1 MKDNNNE
8 QSKAVLE
15 NNKSSFKS
23 SFETEVEKKKLI
35 DNNFDNNYNIEE
47 DIEKEEITIN
57 DKARNSIFI
66 ILCIE
71 YCISSCDGGIV
82 PQQNKHLQHDFED
95 NGDSRVGLFGS
106 IDYIG
111 RIFGAVVMSLLI
123 NRIDRKLFLAGS
135 CFLKSITL
143 IISLF
148 YEKYYLNLL
157 TRLLSGIPQTLLTSY
172 GTIWTDQFGKRKKRT
187 MMLPILQFA
196 ALLGIIVG
204 YCLGILS
211 DKILSKNNK
220 DVNNN
225 HPYYG
230 WRLSFGVE
238 GVGLGIIGIIILF
251 YKKIYFSTTF
261 YLNEDDD
268 YKGREKSD
276 LEIAKEKNESGG
288 WKAFL
293 EQFPKIMCNKIFFF
307 MSISNTV
314 AFFGMRIIQFY
325 ADKYMEL
332 VLKISK
338 KIKFFLYIILCMT
351 GPVVGI
357 LICGII
363 CSKIGGYTS
372 KNGMI
377 FILALNIIACV
388 SSVFITATLNSW
400 ISLSA
405 SWLYLFCLAAVT
417 PLQGGVII
425 ASLPKDLKGNGFSI
439 NMFFLNL
446 IGSFPSSYVYGLIA
460 DYFKVHDPEQKDMRY
475 RTAMI
480 ITMYYNYFGLILAG
494 IAGILRLNLKGELGS
509 DMDEETKKIESIE
522 NREKRKSKGDLT
534 LN

>member
-1 MKDNNNE
+1 MKDNDNNN
-8 QSKAVLE
+8 QSKDLL
-15 NNKSSFKS
+15 KDSIP
-23 SFETEVEKKKLI
+23 SFETEKGKKEKSN
-35 DNNFDNNYNIEE
+35 DDNFDNNYNIEE
-47 DIEKEEITIN
+47 DIEKEEIIIN
-57 DKARNSIFI
+57 DKARNSLFI
-66 ILCIE
+66 LLCIE

-82 PQQNKHLQHDFED
+82 PQQNKHLQHDFND
-95 NGDSRVGLFGS
+95 KGDSKVGLFGS

-111 RIFGAVVMSLLI
+111 RIIGAVVMSLLI
-123 NRIDRKLFLAGS
+123 DRIDRKLFLAGS
-135 CFLKSITL
+135 CFFKAITL

-148 YEKYYLNLL
+148 YEKYNLNLI

-204 YCLGILS
+204 YIFGIIS

-220 DVNNN
+220 DPKNN

-230 WRLSFGVE
+230 WRLSFGIE

-251 YKKIYFSTTF
+251 YKKTYFSTTF

-268 YKGREKSD
+268 YKGKEKSD
-276 LEIAKEKNESGG
+276 FEIAKEKNKSGG
-288 WKAFL
+288 WKTFM
-293 EQFPKIMCNKIFFF
+293 EQFPKIICNKIFIF

-314 AFFGMRIIQFY
+314 AFFGMRVIQFY

-332 VLKISK
+332 ILKISES
-338 KIKFFLYIILCMT
+338 IKFILYIVLCMT

-377 FILALNIIACV
+377 FILVLNIIACV
-388 SSVFITATLNSW
+388 SSVFMTATMNSI
-400 ISLSA
+400 ISLSCF
-405 SWLYLFCLAAVT
+405 WLYLFCYAAVT

-439 NMFFLNL
+439 NMFFLNS

-460 DYFKVHDPEQKDMRY
+460 DYIYDHYPEQNDMRY
-475 RTAMI
+475 RTAMM

-494 IAGILRLNLKGELGS
+494 IAGILRLRLKGELGS
-509 DMDEETKKIESIE
+509 EINEEIKRIERIDNRERIESKDDMIL
-522 NREKRKSKGDLT
+522 D
-534 LN
+534 